1 MRRWDSEYN
10 EIWERIEEIEDS
22 IVRKQT
28 LALSIGARELLFIK
42 RELERSAAPGSAADS
57 GSSIA
62 RRCCV
67 AATAASRTATRA
79 AEFHSS
85 VRAAQ
90 RC

>member
-42 RELERSAAPGSAADS
+42 RECEEGFLRE
-57 GSSIA
+57 
-62 RRCCV
+62 
-67 AATAASRTATRA
+67 TR
-79 AEFHSS
+79 
-85 VRAAQ
+85 Q
-90 RC
+90 RNIQR